1 MKETITIYCKNTK
14 TYQTFPIG
22 TSLLDM
28 YKSFGEPLQYCA
40 MNAHVNNKV
49 EGLTYRCYQAK
60 DVEFNDYTTTSGQR
74 AYIRSLCHIFAKAV
88 SELMPM
94 AKLHIEH
101 PLSKG
106 YYCTIQDGGEITPK
120 LILQLKQR
128 MCEIVTA
135 NSAFHLKH
143 IQTVEAA
150 KLFRSQGMDDR
161 ALLVETAGMLYTTYY
176 ELDENI
182 NYFYG
187 CLVPYT
193 GYIHL
198 FNLIPHH
205 GGILLQIPNRTN
217 PEILDAFVDQEKMFD
232 VFKEH
237 RTMQRAIGLNYVG
250 DFNKITQEKR
260 TAEIIK
266 VSEAVQEKSIA
277 KIAEQIASR
286 YKEDVRLVLISGPSS
301 SGKTTMCKRL
311 EVQLTTNLLHPVSI
325 SLDDYFINRE
335 DTPKDE
341 QGEYDFESLHS
352 VDLPLFNNDLK
363 RIIAGEEVRLPT
375 FSFET
380 GERVYKGNTL
390 KMRENSILVIEGIHA
405 LNPELTALID
415 PKFTFKIYVS
425 ALTTISLDSHN
436 WIPTT
441 DNRLI
446 RRIVRDYGFRGYSAK
461 ETIARWESVRKGEEK
476 WIFPY
481 QENAD
486 VMFNSA
492 MLYELAA
499 LRKVAESILME
510 VQESDKEY
518 AEAFRLLRFLRYFNY
533 IPDEEYPR
541 TSLLREFLG
550 GSSFTY

>member
-14 TYQTFPIG
+14 SYQRFPIG
-22 TSLLDM
+22 TSLLSM
-28 YKSFGEPLQYCA
+28 YKSFGEPLKYCA
-40 MNAHVNNKV
+40 MNAHVNNRV
-49 EGLTYRCYQAK
+49 EGLKYRCYQSK
-60 DVEFNDYTTTSGQR
+60 DVEFNDYTSTSGQR

-88 SELMPM
+88 EEIIPT

-106 YYCTIQDGGEITPK
+106 YYCTIQEGGEITPK
-120 LILQLKQR
+120 LIIQIKQR
-128 MCEIVTA
+128 MNEIVAT
-135 NSAFHLKH
+135 NSSFHFKH

-150 KLFRSQGMDDR
+150 KLFRSRGMEDK
-161 ALLVETAGMLYTTYY
+161 ALLIETAGMLYTTYY
-176 ELDENI
+176 ELEGSI

-198 FNLIPHH
+198 FNLIPHQE
-205 GGILLQIPNRTN
+205 GVLLQIPKRGN
-217 PEILDAFVDQEKMFD
+217 PEILDEFVDQEKMFD

-237 RTMQRAIGLNYVG
+237 RTMQRTIGVNYVG
-250 DFNKITQEKR
+250 DFNKVTQEKR
-260 TAEIIK
+260 TADIIK
-266 VSEAVQEKSIA
+266 VSEAIQEKSIA
-277 KIAEQIASR
+277 KIAEQIAGR
-286 YKEDVRLVLISGPSS
+286 FNDNVRLVLISGPSS
-301 SGKTTMCKRL
+301 SGKTTMSKRL

-325 SLDDYFINRE
+325 SLDDYFLNRE
-335 DTPKDE
+335 DTPRDE
-341 QGEYDFESLHS
+341 NGEYDFESLYT
-352 VDLPLFNNDLK
+352 VDLALFNSDLK
-363 RIIAGEEVRLPT
+363 RIIEGEEVRLPT

-380 GERVYKGNTL
+380 GMRIYKGNTL
-390 KMRENSILVIEGIHA
+390 KMGENSILVIEGIHA

-415 PKFTFKIYVS
+415 PKYTFKIYVS

-461 ETIARWESVRKGEEK
+461 ETIARWESVRKGEEE

-510 VQESDKEY
+510 VLESDDEY

>member
-1 MKETITIYCKNTK
+1 MKETVTIYCKNTK
-14 TYQTFPIG
+14 TYQKFPVG
-22 TSLLDM
+22 TTLLDM
-28 YKSFGEPLQYCA
+28 YKSFGEPLQYCV
-40 MNAHVNNKV
+40 MNAHVNNRV
-49 EGLTYRCYQAK
+49 EGLKYRCYQPK
-60 DVEFNDYTTTSGQR
+60 DIEFNDYTATSGQR

-88 SELMPM
+88 AEIMPT

-106 YYCTIQDGGEITPK
+106 YYCTIQGGGEVTPK
-120 LILQLKQR
+120 LILQIKQR
-128 MCEIVTA
+128 MSEIVA
-135 NSAFHLKH
+135 ENSSFHFKQ
-143 IQTVEAA
+143 IQTTEAA
-150 KLFRSQGMDDR
+150 ELFRSQGMDDK
-161 ALLVETAGMLYTTYY
+161 ALLIETAGMLYTTYY
-176 ELDENI
+176 DLEGSV

-205 GGILLQIPNRTN
+205 EGILLQIPNRNN
-217 PEILDAFVDQEKMFD
+217 PELLDEFVDQEKMFD

-237 RTMQRAIGLNYVG
+237 RTMQRTIGLNYVG
-250 DFNKITQEKR
+250 DFNKVTQEKR
-260 TAEIIK
+260 TTDIIK
-266 VSEAVQEKSIA
+266 VSEAIQEKSIA

-286 YKEDVRLVLISGPSS
+286 FKEGVRLVLISGPSS

-311 EVQLTTNLLHPVSI
+311 EIQLITNLLHPVSI
-325 SLDDYFINRE
+325 SLDDYFLDRE

-341 QGEYDFESLHS
+341 DGEYDFESLYTL
-352 VDLPLFNNDLK
+352 DLQLFNSDLK
-363 RIIAGEEVRLPT
+363 RVIAGEEVRLPT

-380 GERVYKGNTL
+380 GKRIYRGNTL
-390 KMRENSILVIEGIHA
+390 KMQSNSILVIEGIHA

-415 PKFTFKIYVS
+415 PQCTFKIYVS

-481 QENAD
+481 QEHAD

-499 LRKVAESILME
+499 LRRVAEPILME
-510 VQESDKEY
+510 VLESDKEH

-533 IPDEEYPR
+533 IPDDEYPR